1 MIISLHCVYVA
12 ETRPRREPTHVIQG
26 CLCFEGIQLG
36 CSVGMRWVGGRV
48 RWRACSGGVWRA
60 AMNEVCACGVVFIMA
75 CHGAHPHAA
84 VVCNVQRNGLVW
96 LVAGEGAVSS

>member
-1 MIISLHCVYVA
+1 M
-12 ETRPRREPTHVIQG
+12 
-26 CLCFEGIQLG
+26 
-36 CSVGMRWVGGRV
+36 GMRWVGGRV